1 MRKLSILRVTL
12 LLRICSKQILRIM
25 KLINLLLFL
34 TIFNLFGG
42 NSYSQNSKYSP
53 DMNDAPLSQ
62 QNRIVGVVSDNSGT
76 PLPGVNVLIKGTLI
90 GTITDG
96 EGRFT
101 IEAPN
106 LNGTLEFS
114 FIGYTTQEVPMGGR
128 STINVVLS
136 ETMMAL
142 EEVVVTALGI
152 KRESKSLGYA
162 TGVVNEVALATIPS
176 NWGTALQGKISGVNT
191 SAALTGA
198 AGSSRIRIRGQS
210 SISSGDNSPLVVI
223 NGVPVSNP
231 DYSARGNDLANPG
244 GSLVDGGDGWLSIN
258 SDDIESITILKGAP
272 AAALYGYRAKNGV
285 MLITTKSGV
294 GTKGIGVELNSNYT
308 IENVID
314 ETDFQ
319 YEYGQ
324 GEYGVRPTDLP
335 SAQKTGLW
343 SFGDPFDGVPT
354 MQYDGVTRPYVAE
367 KNRIKKFFETGHNF
381 TNTLALTGGNELG
394 NIRLSLSNTK
404 NSGIVP
410 KNTFK
415 RNVVNMVVNYKFGK
429 KLSAA
434 ASINYSNEKND
445 NPPML
450 FGERYNP
457 VSYLYAFSNSVS
469 METLRNAYQDA
480 NGNEIATSRFT
491 PRMNPYWS
499 VNKRFQHIT
508 RDRLYGNI
516 SLRYDFTDWLYIQ
529 GRVGQDYS
537 ARSDEY
543 NTPTGSRAIAT
554 VPIGF
559 NGGFV
564 EQINRIREINADFL
578 IGANRKI
585 GEIGID
591 ITLGGNQMMAISDG
605 WGTSVT
611 NFFIRDLYT
620 IPNGQIKDP
629 FFSYSKMRVN
639 SIYASAG
646 LSYKTFLY
654 LNVTGRN
661 DWFSTLNPKSNSYLY
676 PSVNGSF
683 VVSEA
688 IKLPDWISYAKL
700 RGGYAEVGGATKP
713 YQSNLYYSLNS
724 QTHFGNVLASISG
737 SVAPNLSLRPL
748 KIKEAEGGIELRFFQ
763 NRIGVDLGFYNKNTV
778 DEIVDIDVS
787 SASGYRKSKV
797 NIGKVNNKGFESML
811 TVIPFEANDMRWES
825 NFNLTLNKS
834 EVIDLGGQKVIQV
847 GLGSINSTGWIAQEV
862 GKPMGS
868 LQGRGYARNA
878 KGEIIYASD
887 GRFTSDNIVKTFGSA
902 NPKWIGGWSNSFQYK
917 NIILSANI
925 DWKFGHKMISTTN
938 YNLFRH
944 GLSKASLPGREGG
957 VIGKGVKADGVTPND
972 VACEAEIYY
981 MTVGSIASFVEEFVY
996 DASFI
1001 KFRQIALRY
1010 DVSKYLK
1017 ATPVKG
1023 LVISVVCNNVLTILK
1038 HTPNIDPESSGV
1050 VSDNTAGLEQN
1061 TLPLTRGFCFMLDV
1075 KF

>member
-1 MRKLSILRVTL
+1 MAGVSNVLAIPAFPQVDYVTQYIEN
-12 LLRICSKQILRIM
+12 RNPEQQQQVITGKITDT
-25 KLINLLLFL
+25 N
-34 TIFNLFGG
+34 GG
-42 NSYSQNSKYSP
+42 S
-53 DMNDAPLSQ
+53 
-62 QNRIVGVVSDNSGT
+62 
-76 PLPGVNVLIKGTLI
+76 LPGVNVILKGTAI
-90 GTITDG
+90 GAITDVQ
-96 EGRFT
+96 GRYR
-101 IEAPN
+101 IEVPN
-106 LNGTLEFS
+106 LNGTLVFS
-114 FIGYTTQEVPMGGR
+114 FIGYTPLEIAINGR
-128 STINVVLS
+128 IIVDAQLAEELTELS
-136 ETMMAL
+136 
-142 EEVVVTALGI
+142 EVVVTALGI

-162 TGVVNEVALATIPS
+162 TGVINEGALSTVPS

-258 SDDIESITILKGAP
+258 SDDIETITVLKGAP

-324 GEYGVRPTDLP
+324 GEYGNRPTDQA
-335 SAQKTGLW
+335 SAQTSGLW

-354 MQYDGVTRPYVAE
+354 MQYDGVARPYLPE
-367 KNRIKKFFETGHNF
+367 RNRIKKFFNTGQNF
-381 TNTLALTGGNELG
+381 TNTLALTGGSEMG

-404 NSGIVP
+404 NNGIVP
-410 KNTFK
+410 KNTFD
-415 RNVVNMVVNYKFGK
+415 RNVINMVVNYKFGK
-429 KLSAA
+429 NLSAA
-434 ASINYSNEKND
+434 ASINYSNEKID

-469 METLRNAYQDA
+469 METLSNAYQDA

-499 VNKRFQHIT
+499 VNKRFDYII
-508 RDRLYGNI
+508 RDRLYGNV
-516 SLRYDFTDWLYIQ
+516 SLRYNFTDWLYIQ

-543 NTPTGSRAIAT
+543 NTPTGSRAIAS
-554 VPIGF
+554 VPLGF
-559 NGGFV
+559 NGGYSQ
-564 EQINRIREINADFL
+564 QIDRNREINADFL

-585 GEIGID
+585 GDIGID
-591 ITLGGNQMMAISDG
+591 LTLGGNQMVTNSNG
-605 WGTSVT
+605 WGASVT

-620 IPNGQIKDP
+620 IPNGQIKNP
-629 FFSYSKMRVN
+629 FYSYSRMKVN
-639 SIYASAG
+639 SLYASAG
-646 LSYKTFLY
+646 FSYKTFIY
-654 LNVTGRN
+654 LTVTGRN
-661 DWFSTLNPKSNSYLY
+661 DWFSTLNPESNSYLY
-676 PSVNGSF
+676 PSINGSF

-688 IKLPDWISYAKL
+688 ITLPDWISYAKL
-700 RGGYAEVGGATKP
+700 RGGYAEVGGATSP
-713 YQSNLYYSLNS
+713 YQNNLYYSLNS
-724 QTHFGNVLASISG
+724 QTHFGNVLASISN
-737 SVAPNLSLRPL
+737 SVAPNKNLRPL
-748 KIKEAEGGIELRFFQ
+748 KIKEAEAGIELKFFQ
-763 NRIGVDLGFYNKNTV
+763 NRIGIDLGIYNKNTV

-787 SASGYRKSKV
+787 STSGYSKSKV

-811 TVIPFEANDMRWES
+811 TLIPLETIDMRWES
-825 NFNLTLNKS
+825 NFNLTFNKS
-834 EVIDLGGQKVIQV
+834 EVIDLGGQTVIQV
-847 GLGSINSTGWIAQEV
+847 GRGSINNTGWIAQEV

-878 KGEIIYASD
+878 NGEIIYAAD

-902 NPKWIGGWSNSFQYK
+902 NPKWIGGWLNSLQYK
-917 NIILSANI
+917 NIMLSAMV

-1001 KFRQIALRY
+1001 KFRQVALRY
-1010 DVSKYLK
+1010 DLSKFVT
-1017 ATPVKG
+1017 ATPIKG
-1023 LVISVVCNNVLTILK
+1023 LVISAVCNNVFTILK

-1061 TLPLTRGFCFMLDV
+1061 TLPLTRGFGFTLDV